1 MNLQIDPYLIVFFL
15 ASGGALISALLV
27 VEHKSIV
34 YASFFLALLG
44 TSNAALF
51 VLLGY
56 PIVSLFHLVVY
67 VGAAVTFILFSV
79 VMLREAPL
87 VEPVARGIALI
98 AALEVLFLF
107 SVGFLPLLKSQ
118 SAGGVISLMD
128 ISDVLLNKYSF
139 ALIVS
144 ALALA
149 TTMIEAIT
157 LARKEVSES

>member
-1 MNLQIDPYLIVFFL
+1 MNLQIDPYAIVFFI
-15 ASGGALISALLV
+15 ASIGALISALLV

-44 TSNAALF
+44 TSNATLF

-56 PIVSLFHLVVY
+56 PIVSIFHLAVY

-79 VMLREAPL
+79 VLLKEAPL
-87 VEPVARGIALI
+87 VEPVARGIAII
-98 AALEVLFLF
+98 AALEVLLLF
-107 SVGFLPLLKSQ
+107 SVGFRPLLKSEPIN
-118 SAGGVISLMD
+118 GVVSLGD
-128 ISDVLLNKYSF
+128 ISSLLVDKYSF
-139 ALIVS
+139 ALLVA

-157 LARKEVSES
+157 LARREVSE

>member
-1 MNLQIDPYLIVFFL
+1 MNLQIDPHMIVFFI
-15 ASGGALISALLV
+15 ASIGALVSALLV

-56 PIVSLFHLVVY
+56 PIVSIFHLAVY

-79 VMLREAPL
+79 VLLKEAPL
-87 VEPVARGIALI
+87 VEPIARGVAVIT
-98 AALEVLFLF
+98 ALEVLLLF
-107 SVGFLPLLKSQ
+107 SVGFKPLLESEPVQ
-118 SAGGVISLMD
+118 GIISLKEV
-128 ISDVLLNKYSF
+128 SEVLVDKYSF
-139 ALIVS
+139 ALIIA

-149 TTMIEAIT
+149 TTMIEGIT
-157 LARKEVSES
+157 LARREVSE